1 MPVITVTLQIDL
13 RLDKWNMKVFKKK
26 NKGNEISTSRMPIS
40 QK

>member
-13 RLDKWNMKVFKKK
+13 RLDKWNMKVFKKI
-26 NKGNEISTSRMPIS
+26 NKGNEIFTSRMPIS